1 MSLPLRTAIIGLSS
15 SATTN
20 WASAAHLPCLL
31 SPTGKVL
38 FTINALCNSS
48 LAAASNAISTYHL
61 DTSTVTPYGDPA
73 SLAADP
79 AIDLVLCNTRVDK
92 HLETVLPSLLSGK
105 DVYIEW
111 PIASNKNQ
119 IDELIA
125 ARAHGGGR
133 VAVGLQGR
141 FAPPVVRVKEVL
153 ASGRVGKLLSSEVRV
168 FGGTRDR
175 EILPVGL
182 KYFADRNIGGNP
194 IVIGFGHVIDY
205 IQSVVGDIIPGTDH
219 VQLQIQRPDIRVR
232 DPQTDA
238 IIESIRSDVPDL
250 LSLHGSLPESSH
262 VRANASLVAYFLRGQ
277 PFPGDPSLSWTLTGE
292 TGTIRLTAP
301 AGISLQADAYAEPV
315 TIAVHQFDMDK
326 VDQVLW
332 TWSERQ
338 MEVPPRA
345 RSVQHS
351 LISFANRD
359 ESGYV
364 SLEDAARRA
373 QQIEGWFD
381 SWRENP

>member
-1 MSLPLRTAIIGLSS
+1 MSPPLRTAIIGLSA

-20 WASAAHLPCLL
+20 WAAAAHLPCLL
-31 SPTGKVL
+31 SPTGKTL

-48 LAAASNAISTYHL
+48 SAAALNAISTFNL
-61 DTSTVTPYGDPA
+61 DSSVKPYGDPA

-92 HLETVLPSLLSGK
+92 HLETILPSLLSGK

-119 IDELIA
+119 IDELVA
-125 ARAHGGGR
+125 AAALGGGR

-141 FAPPVVRVKEVL
+141 YAPPILRVKEVL
-153 ASGRVGKLLSSEVRV
+153 ASGKV
-168 FGGTRDR
+168 
-175 EILPVGL
+175 
-182 KYFADRNIGGNP
+182 
-194 IVIGFGHVIDY
+194 VIDY
-205 IQSVVGDIIPGTDH
+205 IQSVVGDIIPGTDDAH
-219 VQLQIQRPDIRVR
+219 FQIQRPDIRVR

-238 IIESIRSDVPDL
+238 IVESIKSDVPDL
-250 LSLHGSLPESSH
+250 LSLHGSLPGSSY
-262 VRANASLVAYFLRGQ
+262 VCANASLVAYFLRGQ
-277 PFPGDPSLSWTLTGE
+277 PFPGDPSLLWTLTGE
-292 TGTIRLTAP
+292 TGTIRLTAY
-301 AGISLQADAYAEPV
+301 AGISLQADAYGEPV
-315 TIAVHQFDMDK
+315 TIRVHQFDTDE
-326 VDQVLW
+326 VDEVSW
-332 TWSERQ
+332 NWSETQ
-338 MEVPPRA
+338 MEVPIRA

-373 QQIEGWFD
+373 GQIEGWLD
-381 SWRENP
+381 SWRESP